1 MNLYENS
8 FIVRKEM
15 KFIKNNIIKK
25 TWDRLILF
33 YFRNK
38 PATREQ
44 WIRLAVMALSAAV
57 FLFCAASL
65 GYKVISDAADAWNN
79 DRIASLRSNSA
90 SGRSEPVS
98 IALSSEDSLVTGPYK
113 VVKDSSTALNA
124 DGRLPE
130 YEDLWQRNKDMVGWV
145 SMPGFSARDIDY
157 PILYSG
163 DNEYYL
169 DRNFD
174 KQYAKS
180 GSIFLEES
188 NTSYPSDPLKL
199 DYNYVLYGHAM
210 LNMTMFGQLTDYYKN
225 ETAWENATTIYVD
238 FMNTR
243 LEYEVF
249 STFLV
254 DPAYNYRQTSFYS
267 DEEYQAYLGNMLA
280 ISTHDFGI
288 EVGVEDRIVTLS
300 TCYKS
305 TQRTGIVGKLVKQ
318 TIYERG
324 TESETAGVTPVLLP
338 TDEPSASS

>member
-1 MNLYENS
+1 
-8 FIVRKEM
+8 M
-15 KFIKNNIIKK
+15 KSVKK
-25 TWDRLILF
+25 SMGQRTRDRLILF

-38 PATREQ
+38 PVNRQ
-44 WIRLAVMALSAAV
+44 QGLRLGVMTISAAV

-65 GYKVISDAADAWNN
+65 CYKAISDAAEARENN
-79 DRIASLRSNSA
+79 RIASLRSNSA
-90 SGRSEPVS
+90 SGMGEPISV
-98 IALSSEDSLVTGPYK
+98 APSSGDPAVTGPYQAL
-113 VVKDSSTALNA
+113 KDTGTVLNEA
-124 DGRLPE
+124 GRLPE
-130 YEDLWQRNKDMVGWV
+130 YETLWQRNNDMVGWIY
-145 SMPGFSARDIDY
+145 MPGFTAGDIDY

-199 DYNYVLYGHAM
+199 DYNYVIYGHAM
-210 LNMTMFGQLTDYYKN
+210 LNRTMFGQLTDYYKN
-225 ETAWENATTIYVD
+225 ETAWENATTIYID

-254 DPAYNYRQTSFYS
+254 DPDYNYRQTSFYS
-267 DEEYQAYLGNMLA
+267 DEEYQAYLDKLLA

-288 EVGVEDRIVTLS
+288 KVGAEDRIVTLS

-305 TQRTGIVGKLVKQ
+305 TQRVGVVGRLVKQ
-318 TIYERG
+318 TLYERG
-324 TESETAGVTPVLLP
+324 TGSQAADVTPVALP
-338 TDEPSASS
+338 TDEPSAS